1 MPALIEFFLDHP
13 PDLDTYPARL
23 HGAACA
29 LFETADTDHEGP
41 VKHFSATPLV
51 FTPHGARWRL
61 GWLDAGPPP
70 AVPPAVRFGAAVCA
84 IVEHRVGLRSYHE
97 LATVADPVRSV
108 ELRVGSPMYFSRN
121 GRDHPLPDPVLV
133 ARSLVTRWN
142 RHAPDEVQIAD
153 ETVRDLLQHLYLSD
167 FEGRTVRARATY
179 SSQQTGFVGTFTLAL
194 PATAPPETYHVLAAL
209 ARYAE
214 IAGIGAQTTHGYGA
228 CTLAGAT
235 RHTSNRKKPTSRPGR
250 R

>member
-29 LFETADTDHEGP
+29 LLETPSTDHSGP
-41 VKHFSATPLV
+41 VKHFSTAPLV
-51 FTPHGARWRL
+51 FTPYGTRWRL

-70 AVPPAVRFGAAVCA
+70 SLPSAVRFGETVCA
-84 IVEHRVGLRSYHE
+84 VVDQRIGVRSYHE
-97 LATVADPVRSV
+97 LASLAAPARSV
-108 ELRVGSPMYFSRN
+108 QFSVGSPMYFSRN

-142 RHAPDEVQIAD
+142 RHAPEEVRIEDA
-153 ETVRDLLQHLYLSD
+153 TVRDLLQHLYLSD
-167 FEGRTVRARATY
+167 FEGHTVRARATY
-179 SSQQTGFVGTFTLAL
+179 SSQQTGFLGAFTLAL
-194 PATAPPETYHVLAAL
+194 PAAAPQATYHVLAAL

-228 CTLAGAT
+228 CTLTGTTAPGM
-235 RHTSNRKKPTSRPGR
+235 RRKVPKGR
-250 R
+250 SG